1 MQGILKFFGVSFIS
15 QLPTLCCFILYEGC
29 QYLVVFWRAISS
41 LLLHFYLST
50 PNFSHAKVDP
60 KLTEQCVK
68 NLVFIG
74 RAMHLN
80 PELCFAE
87 DADDAGEE
95 EESASGTETPAM
107 DEASDSE
114 GVDDDGGDAAAAA
127 EAADASPAGG
137 GKATMPGAA
146 DPLRWVFNR
155 MSHMVVHKGEARRRA
170 VFSWF
175 LAMVAVHE
183 PAVSVAHLKL
193 MLLPLRRAV
202 LDAEAGGVEHKAGGS
217 HAGGGGGGGTVE
229 KEQTAA
235 ELATEVSGWWRSK
248 EEVPEWLSEGA
259 GSCCVATYRSPDRV
273 SFGKDA
279 AAFALPLP

>member
-1 MQGILKFFGVSFIS
+1 M
-15 QLPTLCCFILYEGC
+15 
-29 QYLVVFWRAISS
+29 
-41 LLLHFYLST
+41 
-50 PNFSHAKVDP
+50 NP

-87 DADDAGEE
+87 DAGEE
-95 EESASGTETPAM
+95 EENASETESPAM

-114 GVDDDGGDAAAAA
+114 GVDDDGGDAAAATD
-127 EAADASPAGG
+127 AADSSDSSPAGG
-137 GKATMPGAA
+137 GKATAPGAA

-175 LAMVAVHE
+175 LAMVAVHD

-217 HAGGGGGGGTVE
+217 HAGGGGGGGSAAATAAE
-229 KEQTAA
+229 KEQSAA
-235 ELATEVSGWWRSK
+235 ELATEVSGEWRSK
-248 EEVPEWLSEGA
+248 EEVPECG
-259 GSCCVATYRSPDRV
+259 CQRV
-273 SFGKDA
+273 QA
-279 AAFALPLP
+279 AVALPLSDHQSVFRKMQLYLRCHCRVLQATTIVFFVSPFYVCSLPFGRSAAAPRFILSTTRGQ